1 MVSLD
6 EQLYKEKYLK
16 YKIKYIKLKEY
27 HGGASFKFSI
37 GTPKNIGIPKIK
49 KGNQKVYIFH
59 DNNFIQNFK
68 NKNNKIKYIS
78 AILNHFKKGYMIT
91 SDNFHIIKIIDDK
104 KTIKTNINIFDN
116 IDNIDNI
123 NNINILI
130 EQIKNNEGIINSAK
144 MNYIFIEHKNNN
156 GEIINI
162 KYGNNKYNCIIME

>member
-1 MVSLD
+1 MASLD

-27 HGGASFKFSI
+27 HGGVGFKFSI
-37 GTPKNIGIPKIK
+37 GTPKNIDISKIK
-49 KGNQKVYIFH
+49 KANQKVYIFH

-78 AILNHFKKGYMIT
+78 AILNHFEKGYMIT
-91 SDNFHIIKIIDDK
+91 FDDFRKIKK
-104 KTIKTNINIFDN
+104 NGSTKTINT
-116 IDNIDNI
+116 NI
-123 NNINILI
+123 NNINNINTII

-144 MNYIFIEHKNNN
+144 MNYIFIEYKNDT

-162 KYGNNKYNCIIME
+162 KYGNDKYNCIIME

>member
-1 MVSLD
+1 M
-6 EQLYKEKYLK
+6 
-16 YKIKYIKLKEY
+16 
-27 HGGASFKFSI
+27 
-37 GTPKNIGIPKIK
+37 PKIK
-49 KGNQKVYIFH
+49 KGNKKVYIFH

-68 NKNNKIKYIS
+68 NKNNKFKYIS

-91 SDNFHIIKIIDDK
+91 FDDSRKIKKIGST
-104 KTIKTNINIFDN
+104 KTIKTDIDN

-144 MNYIFIEHKNNN
+144 MNYIFIEHKNDT